1 MISSDLIESLL
12 TMKLDVYRQTEEQ
25 DVNTGA
31 IKKQW
36 NYYTTI
42 PCSAKGIINNSTST
56 RTGDRQTIGNK
67 YSNEQYLEV
76 RTLERLTSRDKIS
89 NIRTLNNEVI
99 WKEINFP
106 TETPTVFEVIGTT
119 PIMDPYGTLLAYN
132 STIRRSENQTIGL

>member
-1 MISSDLIESLL
+1 MNGDLIESLL
-12 TMKLDVYRQTEEQ
+12 TMRLDIYRQTEEQ

-42 PCSAKGIINNSTST
+42 PCSAKGIISNSTSS
-56 RTGDRQTIGNK
+56 RSGDKQIIGNK
-67 YSNEQYLEV
+67 YSNEQYLEI
-76 RTLERLTSRDKIS
+76 RTIDRLTSRDKIT
-89 NIRTLNNEVI
+89 NIRTASNEVI

>member
-1 MISSDLIESLL
+1 MNGDLIESLL
-12 TMKLDVYRQTEEQ
+12 TMRLDVYRQTEEQ

-42 PCSAKGIINNSTST
+42 PCSAKGIISNSTSS
-56 RTGDRQTIGNK
+56 RSGDKQIIGNR
-67 YSNEQYLEV
+67 YSNDQHLEI
-76 RTLERLTSRDKIS
+76 RTIDRLTSRDKIT
-89 NIRTLNNEVI
+89 NIRTANDEVI

-106 TETPTVFEVIGTT
+106 TETPTIFEVVGTT

-132 STIRRSENQTIGL
+132 STVKRSENQTIGL